1 MRRARRGEAMSVP
14 TVWWSLLLTV
24 ASCTPAQGPVVRP
37 APEGAVATAKA
48 EFVLSTRWSA
58 VEGYERTRALRG
70 CLESATDRTFTLVQ
84 RRTYAEVNALLAQG
98 RGDVALVCSGVTS
111 NPALRESMVP
121 VGRLLFEGGPS
132 YRSVVIVAQ
141 DDPADDLEDLRG
153 SRIAW
158 VDSDSL
164 TGYRAVR
171 AALRSRGEDPDQ
183 FFPTRSFTH
192 SHDLSISSVHA
203 GTVRAAAVDEEVLR
217 QSPDLGARVVW
228 TSDRFPSPPLLV
240 RRGDAA
246 LAERL
251 ATLASDPGCFTEIGA
266 RGLAPADWEAYDG
279 LGELVEAGR

>member
-1 MRRARRGEAMSVP
+1 MRRQATPCG
-14 TVWWSLLLTV
+14 LLLALV
-24 ASCTPAQGPVVRP
+24 ACAP
-37 APEGAVATAKA
+37 APEPTLPASPASA
-48 EFVLSTRWSA
+48 EGPSAAELVLSTRWSA
-58 VEGYERTRALRG
+58 VEGYERTRALRA
-70 CLESATDRTFTLVQ
+70 CLERATGRTFALVQ
-84 RRTYAEVNALLAQG
+84 RRSYGEVNALLTQG

-111 NPALRESMVP
+111 NPTLREAMVP
-121 VGRLLFEGGPS
+121 VGRLMFDGGPS

-141 DDPADDLEDLRG
+141 DDPADELEDLRG

-183 FFPTRSFTH
+183 FFPTHSFTH
-192 SHDLSISSVHA
+192 SHDLSISSVQA

-217 QSPDLGARVVW
+217 QSRDLGARVVW

-246 LAERL
+246 LAESL
-251 ATLASDPGCFTEIGA
+251 ATLASDPACFTEIGA

-279 LGELVEAGR
+279 LGEVVEAGR